1 MDEIEEVD
9 MMDTM
14 ERAELEVVYD
24 HFNNNRWFESPP
36 SPPFHGFDPSEIP
49 RKLVITTKVLDKEE
63 VFGSIRRAEKR
74 GRRGDLMVEDLNTSE
89 TRRAKLVAAD
99 PPSTLRSEKP
109 SIVTPKVSQGGTG
122 SRPIFYLVGSTL
134 PKFKFSKLPL
144 TGALLGRFLINLENR
159 SSKEAAALTRV
170 ELKAVWLHH
179 FSIKLV
185 HGRELG
191 IEEEDDE
198 KSKIIKQDRF
208 IDNKIIKVWN
218 DWRKLELES
227 RRPDRASSANFLKK
241 EDGFKEFLKKPF
253 DISKVAA
260 EEIIKTS
267 GIKDWK
273 EEAEHLK
280 NQLSEQQVGCPGS
293 IDQKQKK
300 RDQRIIK
307 GIQTAGEADQKKV
320 AEDEDLKQRKKKERE
335 DAGESEIID
344 NNNDGDF
351 IGPKRKQHKKIDIMG
366 KITLT
371 SDRVNVSYQGR
382 AMIAASTANA
392 LGVDINDTN
401 ISKTTAWR
409 KAHEVRTKTS
419 AFIKEGFQCPDK
431 VTAHWDEKT
440 VTLKGNEKS
449 SRVCVYLTAA
459 DAEQTRKL
467 LAVPETP
474 TGTGHDEAKVVTDTL
489 ENWGVEK
496 EVIGM
501 VFDTTSSNTGVEIG
515 ACKFVEVWRKT
526 AILWL
531 ACSAGTMLVS
541 CIYPRLFI

>member
-1 MDEIEEVD
+1 M
-9 MMDTM
+9 
-14 ERAELEVVYD
+14 
-24 HFNNNRWFESPP
+24 
-36 SPPFHGFDPSEIP
+36 
-49 RKLVITTKVLDKEE
+49 
-63 VFGSIRRAEKR
+63 
-74 GRRGDLMVEDLNTSE
+74 
-89 TRRAKLVAAD
+89 
-99 PPSTLRSEKP
+99 
-109 SIVTPKVSQGGTG
+109 
-122 SRPIFYLVGSTL
+122 
-134 PKFKFSKLPL
+134 
-144 TGALLGRFLINLENR
+144 
-159 SSKEAAALTRV
+159 
-170 ELKAVWLHH
+170 
-179 FSIKLV
+179 
-185 HGRELG
+185 
-191 IEEEDDE
+191 
-198 KSKIIKQDRF
+198 
-208 IDNKIIKVWN
+208 
-218 DWRKLELES
+218 
-227 RRPDRASSANFLKK
+227 
-241 EDGFKEFLKKPF
+241 
-253 DISKVAA
+253 
-260 EEIIKTS
+260 
-267 GIKDWK
+267 
-273 EEAEHLK
+273 
-280 NQLSEQQVGCPGS
+280 
-293 IDQKQKK
+293 
-300 RDQRIIK
+300 
-307 GIQTAGEADQKKV
+307 
-320 AEDEDLKQRKKKERE
+320 AEDENLKERKKKDRE

-351 IGPKRKQHKKIDIMG
+351 IGPKRKQNKKIDIMG

-531 ACSAGTMLVS
+531 ACRHHVGELHISKVVHVVTANTTALELS
-541 CIYPRLFI
+541 SSSF